1 MNDETSINIPLMQ
14 EVKLK
19 YSVGRGIKE
28 DLEPKHR
35 GGIVV
40 YLACSGN
47 IMLSGLAGGPV
58 LRGGTGSLNKQDP

>member
-1 MNDETSINIPLMQ
+1 MQ

-19 YSVGRGIKE
+19 YRVGRGIKE

-40 YLACSGN
+40 YPACSGN
-47 IMLSGLAGGPV
+47 IMSGLAGGPV
-58 LRGGTGSLNKQDP
+58 LRGATGSLNKQDPQG